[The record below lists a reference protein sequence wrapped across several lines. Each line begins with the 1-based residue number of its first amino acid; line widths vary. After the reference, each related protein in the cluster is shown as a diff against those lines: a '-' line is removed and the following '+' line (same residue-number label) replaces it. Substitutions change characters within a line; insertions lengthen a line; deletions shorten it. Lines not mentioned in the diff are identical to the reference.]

1 MARVGAI
8 ATNGTS
14 IVVGGVHACASV
26 GDGTRAR
33 VGARPGNRI
42 SAVVEVGVDT
52 SVNTQ
57 NQPRVSYLDALSSIF
72 SSIPIV
78 QPTMKDHDTL

>member
-1 MARVGAI
+1 MARVGEI

-14 IVVGGVHACASV
+14 IVVGGVQACASA

-33 VGARPGNRI
+33 AGARPGNRI

-78 QPTMKDHDTL
+78 QPATKDYDKL